1 MFTGFWVVLNLLAM
15 LVHMGPASGSADLRN
30 FMYLTGQHP
39 VMPVH
44 MAEQQDITHMALA
57 FMPSG
62 VFNRRGQH
70 DVDGNPHEW
79 PPLFQ
84 SINHTRMLVN
94 PKTKLL
100 VAIGG
105 WGDTFGFEKGAQ
117 SPKSRQRFAH
127 NVAAMVTATG
137 ADGVDID
144 WEYPGGN
151 GEDYREVPNAEKAW
165 EITAYPLLL
174 AAIREALGPDK
185 ILSAAVPGKPE
196 DMLAFT
202 PDTVPDIMR
211 SVDFLNV
218 MTYDL
223 MNRRNTVT
231 THHSGVQNSLTAVD
245 AYIAAGCDARRINF
259 GLAFYVKYYKTEHD
273 DCVRRKNQT
282 GSALGCRTLLME
294 DPDTGAD
301 LGRAAAFSWHDNVPE
316 EVQASFA
323 RAQTDGTYD
332 KEGGGYY
339 YWDEDADLWWS
350 FDTAEAIASEKIP
363 RVLQARK
370 LGGVFAWGLGEDGPK
385 YEHFTSMCRAWKK
398 VRDDGWGMA
407 GRNNSSEIRDE
418 L

>member
-1 MFTGFWVVLNLLAM
+1 
-15 LVHMGPASGSADLRN
+15 
-30 FMYLTGQHP
+30 
-39 VMPVH
+39 
-44 MAEQQDITHMALA
+44 MALA
-57 FMPSG
+57 FMPSS
-62 VFNRRGQH
+62 VFNRKAQH
-70 DVDGNPHEW
+70 DADGNPHTW

-84 SINHTRMLVN
+84 SINYTRTLVN

-105 WGDTFGFEKGAQ
+105 WGDTFGFEKGART
-117 SPKSRQRFAH
+117 PKSRQRFAS
-127 NVAAMVTATG
+127 NVATMVAAMG

-151 GEDYREVPNAEKAW
+151 GEDYKQVPNSERAW
-165 EITAYPLLL
+165 EIEAYPLLL

-185 ILSAAVPGKPE
+185 IISAAVPGKPG

-202 PDTVPDIMR
+202 PDKVPDIMR

-223 MNRRNTVT
+223 MNRRDTVT
-231 THHSGVQNSLTAVD
+231 THHSGVQNSLVAVD
-245 AYIAAGCDARRINF
+245 AYIAAGCDAQRINF
-259 GLAFYVKYYKTEHD
+259 GLAYYVKYYKTEHD
-273 DCVRRKNQT
+273 DCMERKRQT

-301 LGRAAAFSWHDNVPE
+301 LGRAGGFSWHDDVPE
-316 EVQASFA
+316 EVQDSFA
-323 RAQTDGTYD
+323 RAQTEGTYD

-339 YWDEDADLWWS
+339 YWDEDEDLWWS
-350 FDTAEAIASEKIP
+350 FDTAEAIVNEKFP

-370 LGGVFAWGLGEDGPK
+370 LGGVFAWGLGEEGPK
-385 YEHFTSMCRAWKK
+385 FEHFIETSRAWKR
-398 VRDDGWGMA
+398 VRDDGWGSHA
-407 GRNNSSEIRDE
+407 HNVSSDPRDE